1 MYQVLYRKWRPKTFS
16 DVSGQPQVTK
26 TLQNEIKAGR
36 INHAYLFTG
45 SRGTGKT
52 TCAKIFAKA
61 VNCLNP
67 VDGNP
72 CGECENCRGIESGE
86 ILDVVEMD
94 AASNRGID
102 DIRDIIDKA
111 QFAPAKAKYRVYIVD
126 EVHMLTDQAFNALLK
141 TLEEPPEHVIFILA
155 TTEVHKLPETIIS
168 RCQRFDFH
176 RIAAE
181 SIADRLKFVAE
192 NENVTV
198 SDDAALLIAAVADG
212 ALRDALSL
220 LDRCIALD
228 SNITADTVRKAAG
241 LAKKDYLYDLANC
254 CINKNTSK
262 ALEIV
267 DKLYNEAKD
276 MARLCDELIDHFR
289 NLMIIKTVKSPR
301 EFVVMSEEEFEN
313 AQIQADYLSLEEI
326 VYIMDILEQ
335 SYQRMGKGSANRTE
349 LETALVKLSAPE
361 LDFSM
366 EALLSRISALESAVK
381 KGITIVQPEISSR
394 EKSEKNSDK
403 TLQASKD
410 HQPDSNEENREEQS
424 ECSQSQSKTDKNEIE
439 NILHPKTAN
448 GSGFSDTD
456 NSQEEQIQSDTSPLK
471 TPVKKQINYQEI
483 YNNAK
488 PFLQWPEVV
497 EHLAKYSK
505 TIAMSFTDTN
515 AYESGN
521 YLLIDSSSSLP
532 FDLLKVST
540 QREKIRE
547 AILEITGK
555 KYSLGPYRK
564 PEAQEEKKADPL
576 DAFAKSIE
584 DSGINLTL
592 EDK

>member
-1 MYQVLYRKWRPKTFS
+1 MYQVLYRKWRPKTFE
-16 DVSGQPQVTK
+16 DVSGQPQVTR

-72 CGECENCRGIESGE
+72 CGECENCKTIENGDMH
-86 ILDVVEMD
+86 DVVEMD

-111 QFAPAKAKYRVYIVD
+111 RFAPAKAKYRVYIVD
-126 EVHMLTDQAFNALLK
+126 EVHMLTDQAYNALLK
-141 TLEEPPEHVIFILA
+141 TLEEPPKHVIFILA
-155 TTEVHKLPETIIS
+155 TTEVHKIPATIVS

-176 RIAAE
+176 RIASDAI
-181 SIADRLKFVAE
+181 SDRLKFVAE
-192 NENVTV
+192 NENVTIT
-198 SDDAALLIAAVADG
+198 DDAALLIAAVADG

-228 SNITADTVRKAAG
+228 NNITAETVRKASG
-241 LAKKDYLYDLANC
+241 LAKKDYLFDLANC

-267 DKLYNEAKD
+267 DRLYNEAKD
-276 MARLCDELIDHFR
+276 MARLCNELIDHFR
-289 NLMIIKTVKSPR
+289 NLMIIKSVKNPK
-301 EFVVMSEEEFEN
+301 EFVVMSEDEFDN
-313 AQIQADYLSLEEI
+313 AQAQSDYLTLEEI

-335 SYQRMGKGSANRTE
+335 SFQRMGKGSSNRTE
-349 LETALVKLSAPE
+349 FETALVKLSAPE

-366 EALLSRISALESAVK
+366 EALLARISALESAVK
-381 KGITIVQPEISSR
+381 KGIKVVSSEEKQPSKTE
-394 EKSEKNSDK
+394 EKQTDNNTSPEEEP
-403 TLQASKD
+403 
-410 HQPDSNEENREEQS
+410 QPDFEEPVKKS
-424 ECSQSQSKTDKNEIE
+424 DSSEIE
-439 NILHPKTAN
+439 NILNPKPVQNFVKPAEN
-448 GSGFSDTD
+448 V
-456 NSQEEQIQSDTSPLK
+456 
-471 TPVKKQINYQEI
+471 TPQPQTQTPARKQVDYEEI
-483 YNNAK
+483 YNNAT

-497 EHLAKYSK
+497 EHLKKYSK
-505 TIAMSFTDTN
+505 TIATSFTNTN

-521 YLLIDSSSSLP
+521 YLLIDASSTMP
-532 FDLLKVST
+532 FELLKVST

-547 AILEITGK
+547 AIMEITGK
-555 KYSLGPYRK
+555 KFNLGPYKK
-564 PEAQEEKKADPL
+564 PEKKQEEAKDPL
-576 DAFAKSIE
+576 DTFTEKLKN
-584 DSGINLTL
+584 SGINIT
-592 EDK
+592 EE

>member
-16 DVSGQPQVTK
+16 DVSGQEQVTR

-72 CGECENCRGIESGE
+72 CGECENCKGIENGE
-86 ILDVVEMD
+86 ILDVIEMD

-155 TTEVHKLPETIIS
+155 TTEVHKLPATIIS

-176 RIAAE
+176 RIAADA
-181 SIADRLKFVAE
+181 IANRLKFVAD
-192 NENVTV
+192 NEKVNIT
-198 SDDAALLIAAVADG
+198 DDAAMLIAAVADG

-228 SNITADTVRKAAG
+228 SNITSETVRKAAG
-241 LAKKDYLYDLANC
+241 LAKKDYLYDLASC
-254 CINKNTSK
+254 CINKNTAK

-267 DKLYNEAKD
+267 DRLYTEAKD
-276 MARLCDELIDHFR
+276 MARLCDEMIDHFR
-289 NLMIIKTVKSPR
+289 NLMIIKSVKAPR
-301 EFVVMSEEEFEN
+301 DFLVMSEEEFEK
-313 AQIQADYLSLEEI
+313 AQTQADYLTLEEI

-335 SYQRMGKGSANRTE
+335 SYQRMGKGSSNRTE
-349 LETALVKLSAPE
+349 LETAIVKLSAPE

-381 KGITIVQPEISSR
+381 KGVAAVQTTAAQDENEYEISK
-394 EKSEKNSDK
+394 EKSE
-403 TLQASKD
+403 TASKNITAEAEND
-410 HQPDSNEENREEQS
+410 YSDEEIS
-424 ECSQSQSKTDKNEIE
+424 TLPAKHTASDKNEIE
-439 NILHPKTAN
+439 NILHPPVN
-448 GSGFSDTD
+448 NNRFSD
-456 NSQEEQIQSDTSPLK
+456 ETSVKNQQAQPVPK
-471 TPVKKQINYQEI
+471 QQTVKKQVDYEEI

-488 PFLQWPEVV
+488 PFLQWTEVV
-497 EHLAKYSK
+497 EHLSKYSK

-521 YLLIDSSSSLP
+521 YLLIDAKSSLP

-564 PEAQEEKKADPL
+564 PEKQKEKKADPL
-576 DAFAKSIE
+576 DGFIKK
-584 DSGINLTL
+584 L
-592 EDK
+592 EDNGVNITEE